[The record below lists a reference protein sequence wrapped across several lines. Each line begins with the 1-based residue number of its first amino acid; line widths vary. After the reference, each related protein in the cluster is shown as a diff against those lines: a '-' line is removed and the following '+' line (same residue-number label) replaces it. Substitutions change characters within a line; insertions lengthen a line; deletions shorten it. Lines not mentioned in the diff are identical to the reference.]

1 MEKHKII
8 VPKDIRYVGQE
19 DPETKERIWLDYDLN
34 LYDFPHILNKKL
46 TGCGFTEYCIKNKQ
60 KLILISPRKF
70 LLENKEDQHEG
81 EVYYVRN
88 ELETSVDY
96 ELDLNQDDLKA
107 IDERK
112 KTTDASE
119 NITIE
124 NLDRLK
130 RDLRNAMRLWEAKYG
145 KDNPEHPFK
154 ILVTYDSFRHVK
166 DALKHFY
173 WDEGNH
179 LGNYDDRFDEFQIV
193 VDEFQSIFIDSRFKS
208 DTEIELLS
216 NLKNVKKVCFVS
228 ATPMLD
234 KYLERLDEFKRLPYY
249 EFDWETEDPS
259 RVKKPKLE
267 IRFVTSSL
275 NQAVNGVIQSYKD
288 GRFDTRIDPKT
299 GKFIESKEATLFL
312 NSVAGICQAIRS
324 NKLHLSECNV
334 LCAQTTKNKEA
345 VRRAFND
352 VLKKE
357 AESRGEKTYDSIKKD
372 ISVIGKIPTRGQQH
386 KMFTFCTR
394 TVYLGA
400 DFYSTNARTFIF
412 SDSNIQCLAVDISM
426 DLEQIIGRQRLAENP
441 WKNTALMYVKTTNL
455 SHKTTQEEFNELLDE
470 KTKSTEKLLDTFKDA
485 KEDNKWDLAKKYQRD
500 AKVSHY
506 RYDYVAV
513 SRIENSKGQVVRLQP
528 TFNQLVLI
536 TEQRAFELQQSD
548 YADRFSVF
556 SSVQSENM
564 DSIENE
570 VSQKIEEFNEIKRVN
585 DKIRFLVEYSEKAE
599 KKNFD
604 NLLELIPGKY
614 KDYFQIVGL
623 DIIKAYGCEEYK
635 IKKAWTEK
643 IMNQEVKEDVD
654 IEIYGSF
661 VIGKRYSNKH
671 IKDILNELYQKL
683 GYKKKAKTTD
693 LEVYYAMKAVKFQDT
708 EGKWIHG
715 LEIIGKK

>member
-19 DPETKERIWLDYDLN
+19 DPETNERIWLDYDLN

-46 TGCGFTEYCIKNKQ
+46 TGCGFTEYCIKNRQ

-107 IDERK
+107 IEEK
-112 KTTDASE
+112 KKITDASE
-119 NITIE
+119 NATIE

-130 RDLRNAMRLWEAKYG
+130 RDLRNAMRLWEMKYG

-179 LGNYDDRFDEFQIV
+179 QGSYDNRFDEFQVV

-216 NLKNVKKVCFVS
+216 NLKNVQKVCFVS

-234 KYLERLDEFKRLPYY
+234 KYLERLDEFKDLPYY

-288 GRFDTRIDPKT
+288 GRFDTRIDPET
-299 GKFIESKEATLFL
+299 GKFVESKEATLFL
-312 NSVAGICQAIRS
+312 NSVSGICQAIRT
-324 NKLHLSECNV
+324 NKLHLDQCNV

-357 AESRGEKTYDSIKKD
+357 AESRGEKTYDSIKKN

-455 SHKTTQEEFNELLDE
+455 NHKTTQEEFNELLDE
-470 KTKSTEKLLDTFKDA
+470 KIKSTEKLLDTFKDA

-643 IMNQEVKEDVD
+643 IMNQEVKDDVD
-654 IEIYGSF
+654 LEIYGSF
-661 VIGKRYSNKH
+661 TIGKRYSNKH
-671 IKDILNELYQKL
+671 VKDILNELYQKL